1 MKRMKLNKLAIALA
15 LCLPIVGVSGCK
27 QITASPTPG
36 VTQFYSQAAL
46 VLNDFSG
53 VLVQAQ
59 QLYTTAHSLK
69 LVSDADYVAGQ
80 KAFVSIATN
89 GDTIQTLLK
98 SGADQATVTAQ
109 INALITQVGNMP
121 AAFAIK
127 NPQSQA
133 EFTALVTSMQNI
145 LNASLTLVK

>member
-1 MKRMKLNKLAIALA
+1 MKLNKLIVALV
-15 LCLPIVGVSGCK
+15 LCLPIAGVTGCK
-27 QITASPTPG
+27 LITATSTPG

-53 VLVQAQ
+53 VLGQAQ
-59 QLYTTAHSLK
+59 QLFTTAHTLA
-69 LVSDADYVAGQ
+69 LVSDLDYRNGQ
-80 KAFVSIATN
+80 QAFLSIASN
-89 GDTIQTLLK
+89 GDAIQTLLK

-109 INALITQVGNMP
+109 LNALIAQVGAMP
-121 AAFAIK
+121 ALFHIK
-127 NPQSQA
+127 NPATQA